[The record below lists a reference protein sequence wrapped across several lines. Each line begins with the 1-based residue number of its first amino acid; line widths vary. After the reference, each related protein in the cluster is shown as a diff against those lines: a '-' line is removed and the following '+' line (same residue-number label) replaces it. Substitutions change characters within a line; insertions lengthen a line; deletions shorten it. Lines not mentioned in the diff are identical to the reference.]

1 MALFFW
7 RVTHTWTKLRV
18 HLYCPLIDVVRIWWP
33 GPRMEQ
39 NIVGSQ
45 KNSLTGQARPTKVS
59 SQIHLV
65 RLSLLHSLRCA
76 APLVH
81 EPSYLSV
88 QVPTHRSVFLHVFL
102 IHPSMWAFNVF
113 QESQTTY
120 CYWISTRHHSLLPL
134 LLPCTV
140 SPVQS
145 PLLAN
150 RESLLPNEPSGTLW
164 TDSKYGEQW
173 GGGEVT
179 ETESGDADAVHTY
192 RSWSA
197 ACLPLNE
204 LWRDDCLP

>member
-76 APLVH
+76 AAGPRAKLPFS
-81 EPSYLSV
+81 PS
-88 QVPTHRSVFLHVFL
+88 THRSVFLHDFL
-102 IHPSMWAFNVF
+102 IHPSLWAFNVF

-120 CYWISTRHHSLLPL
+120 CYWISTRHHSLLRP
-134 LLPCTV
+134 P
-140 SPVQS
+140 
-145 PLLAN
+145 A
-150 RESLLPNEPSGTLW
+150 SLYSISCPITPSG
-164 TDSKYGEQW
+164 Q
-173 GGGEVT
+173 
-179 ETESGDADAVHTY
+179 
-192 RSWSA
+192 
-197 ACLPLNE
+197 
-204 LWRDDCLP
+204 

>member
-1 MALFFW
+1 M
-7 RVTHTWTKLRV
+7 THTWTKLRV

-88 QVPTHRSVFLHVFL
+88 QVHTAPCSFTISSSTPPCERLMYSRNRKPLTATGFQRD
-102 IHPSMWAFNVF
+102 ITPSSA
-113 QESQTTY
+113 
-120 CYWISTRHHSLLPL
+120 L

-164 TDSKYGEQW
+164 TDSKYGEQ
-173 GGGEVT
+173 
-179 ETESGDADAVHTY
+179 
-192 RSWSA
+192 
-197 ACLPLNE
+197 
-204 LWRDDCLP
+204 

>member
-88 QVPTHRSVFLHVFL
+88 QVHTAPCSFTISSSTPPCERLMYSRNRKPLTATGFQRD
-102 IHPSMWAFNVF
+102 ITPSSPSCF
-113 QESQTTY
+113 
-120 CYWISTRHHSLLPL
+120 
-134 LLPCTV
+134 
-140 SPVQS
+140 PVQY
-145 PLLAN
+145 LLSNHPFWPIEN
-150 RESLLPNEPSGTLW
+150 RCYRTNPVVLYGLTPNMGNNEVEERWLRLIQEMQMQSILIVLEVLP
-164 TDSKYGEQW
+164 
-173 GGGEVT
+173 
-179 ETESGDADAVHTY
+179 
-192 RSWSA
+192 
-197 ACLPLNE
+197 AC
-204 LWRDDCLP
+204 R